1 MPVRAG
7 CGRSAE
13 ISAGGAG
20 NLYLLPD
27 RLSEA
32 RSAGSGDADIGSL
45 KRDDFSSNRHLAL
58 AYCWSM
64 IFPKT
69 GAHFSGSCSNL
80 ADATRPSRAS
90 ASRSGRPGIAAGRL
104 RPLLRLGLQLGDA
117 LAIEADEIHRID
129 TQGREAAV
137 HDGVRDDLAREREQQ
152 ARALDHHDRMQV
164 LLRDVLHAE
173 DAGVEHLELEQDH
186 AGAFRL
192 ALDLE
197 LDLDVVL
204 GHWFGADVDL
214 NVDGRLL
221 LAGLQRARRIGILER
236 QILDVLGQ
244 DIELRRRSL
253 LATSLGAARGRSAV
267 GGHRHK
273 VSSGGSTA
281 LGWLADRK
289 STRLNSSHLGIS

>member
-20 NLYLLPD
+20 HLYLLPD

-32 RSAGSGDADIGSL
+32 RSAGCGDADIGSL

-104 RPLLRLGLQLGDA
+104 RPLLRLGLQLGQA

-129 TQGREAAV
+129 AQRREAAV
-137 HDGVRDDLAREREQQ
+137 HDGVGNDLAREREQQ
-152 ARALDHHDRMQV
+152 ARALDHHDRMLV
-164 LLRDVLHAE
+164 LLRNVLQPEYARIDE
-173 DAGVEHLELEQDH
+173 LELEQDRS
-186 AGAFRL
+186 GGVRL

-197 LDLDVVL
+197 FHLDVGL
-204 GHWFGADVDL
+204 AHGLGADVDL
-214 NVDGRLL
+214 DVDRRLLLARLQRARGIRILEREILDVLREDVELRGCLL
-221 LAGLQRARRIGILER
+221 LAGLGAGR
-236 QILDVLGQ
+236 
-244 DIELRRRSL
+244 
-253 LATSLGAARGRSAV
+253 AARLSAIGRHAHGMFLRSA
-267 GGHRHK
+267 GPIARTPGLANTGRQTRQ
-273 VSSGGSTA
+273 GS
-281 LGWLADRK
+281 
-289 STRLNSSHLGIS
+289 